1 MTYKIFINKWISE
14 IGFGKVSDDIVNFF
28 REECDVDADTYLEQ
42 LENEDVDSKFKVAD
56 NSFEIFGAADIDHY
70 YGSVYGGLGALTVFD
85 ENNEEVYSTDEEDN
99 FNDIN
104 VEKDVVSID
113 VKNKQYFYAEA
124 EEKGYFECEID
135 IDEPFD
141 INKLTLL
148 VTEVS
153 WDDETQERE
162 IITGFKYGDEEYE
175 LEDSSTNSKAF
186 WFNIIANGDSDED

>member
-1 MTYKIFINKWISE
+1 MTYKIVIDRWISE

-28 REECDVDADTYLEQ
+28 YEECNGDADTYQEQ

-56 NSFEIFGAADIDHY
+56 NSFEIFDAANIDHY
-70 YGSVYGGLGALTVFD
+70 YGPVYGSLCALNVYD
-85 ENNEEVYSTDEEDN
+85 ENGEEVYSTVEEDN

-113 VKNKQYFYAEA
+113 VRSKQYFYAEA

-153 WDDETQERE
+153 WDDETQGRD

-175 LEDSSTNSKAF
+175 LEESSTTTKAF
-186 WFNIIANGDSDED
+186 WFNIITNEDSEED

>member
-1 MTYKIFINKWISE
+1 MTYKIVLNRWISE
-14 IGFGKVSDDIVNFF
+14 IGFGKVSDDIVKFF
-28 REECDVDADTYLEQ
+28 KEECDCDADTYQEQ

-56 NSFEIFGAADIDHY
+56 NSFEIFDAANIEHY
-70 YGSVYGGLGALTVFD
+70 YGPVYGSCDLTVYD
-85 ENNEEVYSTDEEDN
+85 ENDEEVYSTVEEDN
-99 FNDIN
+99 LKDIN

-113 VKNKQYFYAEA
+113 VISKQYFYAEA

-153 WDDETQERE
+153 WDDESQGRD
-162 IITGFKYGDEEYE
+162 IITGFKYGDDEYE
-175 LEDSSTNSKAF
+175 LELDSSDGKSF
-186 WFNIIANGDSDED
+186 EFNIIVNEDSEED

>member
-1 MTYKIFINKWISE
+1 MTYKIGFNRWISE
-14 IGFGKVSDDIVNFF
+14 IGFGAVSDDIVKFF
-28 REECDVDADTYLEQ
+28 KEECDGDADTYQEQ
-42 LENEDVDSKFKVAD
+42 LENEDVDNKFKVAN
-56 NSFEIFGAADIDHY
+56 NSFEIFDAANIDHY
-70 YGSVYGGLGALTVFD
+70 YGPVYGSCDLTVYD
-85 ENNEEVYSTDEEDN
+85 ENYKEVYSTVEEDN

-113 VKNKQYFYAEA
+113 VKNKQYFYAEE

-148 VTEVS
+148 VTDVS
-153 WDDETQERE
+153 WDDESQGRD

-175 LEDSSTNSKAF
+175 LEDSSTDSKAF
-186 WFNIIANGDSDED
+186 WFNIIANENSEED